1 MFFIINTS
9 STGYQF
15 FTSNVLGLLNGV
27 RYFPKGPEGQFPKG
41 IFPSGN
47 SPNVQFPK
55 RQLPNSDL
63 AEALSP

>member
-47 SPNVQFPK
+47 SPNV
-55 RQLPNSDL
+55 
-63 AEALSP
+63 